1 MALLGV
7 TSQLLLGCAHMR
19 PRPVLGWRRAR
30 MWGAVSC
37 SGDWRSVTI
46 LTLQVVFLQHPSKYL
61 NTAKVGFLLA

>member
-1 MALLGV
+1 
-7 TSQLLLGCAHMR
+7 
-19 PRPVLGWRRAR
+19 